1 MNSKGRSPA
10 DTLFLKRVREKAL
23 QVFAEEPETVE
34 QEFDFRELFLRRIWE
49 EEDWTDKLVSA
60 VEKVRSRFH
69 LRREDTKLPEELRML
84 IPDMKQVEEAYFEMT
99 NDYREFIKSIWEAR
113 HRLKETSGEAA
124 EVSS

>member
-1 MNSKGRSPA
+1 VNLKGRLPA

-34 QEFDFRELFLRRIWE
+34 PEFDFRELFLRRIWE
-49 EEDWTDKLVSA
+49 EDWTDKLVSA
-60 VEKVRSRFH
+60 FEKVRSRIH

-113 HRLKETSGEAA
+113 HRLKETSEEAA